1 MLKKLLLLECD
12 PEAGEPLVGALI
24 GFRKLTVGD
33 RHWRI
38 VWRVTTDD
46 LGTRVVEIAEVW
58 AAGARS
64 DAAVHA
70 EMKGRVADLPRNPRT
85 QALAEVVT
93 MLGRAAGDVDAAREV
108 ESEPVPQWLV
118 ERLVHTAGWAED
130 EVRAMDPE
138 SAMVEWRRTSRARRT
153 ADTRVTRSPTPRPTP
168 CVALRLEWSVDL
180 DLGLHRVHWEIGS
193 QDTDTE
199 RDPVHVVV
207 AGMAIHVRLDP
218 DRGGFAR
225 FQR

>member
-1 MLKKLLLLECD
+1 MVRPVAPRAYVRLIEPAVDDLARLVRRDPQVARQVLKKLLLLERD
-12 PEAGEPLVGALI
+12 PEAGEPLLGALI

-64 DAAVHA
+64 DAAVYA

-138 SAMVEWRRTSRARRT
+138 SAMEEWEAFIT
-153 ADTRVTRSPTPRPTP
+153 RPT
-168 CVALRLEWSVDL
+168 
-180 DLGLHRVHWEIGS
+180 
-193 QDTDTE
+193 
-199 RDPVHVVV
+199 
-207 AGMAIHVRLDP
+207 
-218 DRGGFAR
+218 DR
-225 FQR
+225 